1 MNDMSLSR
9 LYRRLV
15 STRPAVAVDAV
26 ELADAV
32 SSDAAPSA
40 ARDAVVADLARS
52 PAHAALARMLRA
64 LKPDSEAL
72 AASVRE
78 SRVVHP
84 QRQRDQRV
92 AAGARRGVHVRRIS
106 SIAACFAVVF
116 GLWSW
121 QGAHRHDDV
130 VASTTASPRADRIFT
145 AEDHIFASSDAVP
158 VQNLRRGDQVFR
170 ANFASGS

>member
-15 STRPAVAVDAV
+15 SARPAVEIDAV

-32 SSDAAPSA
+32 SSDAGASA
-40 ARDAVVADLARS
+40 RRDAVVANLATS
-52 PAHAALARMLRA
+52 PAHASLARMLRA
-64 LKPDSEAL
+64 LKPESESL

-78 SRVVHP
+78 SRVAHP

-92 AAGARRGVHVRRIS
+92 AAGARRGVHVRWIS
-106 SIAACFAVVF
+106 GIAACFAVVF

-121 QGAHRHDDV
+121 QGAHRHDEV
-130 VASTTASPRADRIFT
+130 VASTAASHRADRIFT
-145 AEDHIFASSDAVP
+145 TQDRIFASSEAAP
-158 VQNLRRGDQVFR
+158 AQNQRKSDQLFR